1 MLDMKALAQATATVV
16 REILPALLKLE
27 TAPLLERIAQLEA
40 RKPQAGKDGKD
51 VDIDELAGMIDRAVA
66 TIEIPVAQPG
76 KDGKDVDMTEV
87 RALVRAA
94 VSDLPPAQPG
104 KDADPEMVRSL
115 VAEAVAAIEVPEA
128 KPGNDGKDV
137 DMDEVRALIVA
148 AVADLP
154 SPQPVED
161 ADPELVRS
169 LVAEAVAAIEIPAGK
184 DGKDVDAE
192 QVRALVQS
200 AVDALPPAQPGKDAD
215 PELVRS
221 LLANAVAAIDL
232 PQPRD
237 GKDADPAVV
246 KALVDEAVAALP
258 PAVPGKSVTV
268 DDVAPLIRNEVAKS
282 VADAVAAIPPAKDGV
297 GAAGAVIDR
306 SGSLVLTLSDG
317 KMVDL
322 GRVDGKDGL
331 DGTGPEDMAVELL
344 PDGRTVKFVF
354 AKGEKEYAFQV
365 PFPVVLD
372 RGVFKEG
379 TAYEH
384 GDAVTFGGSLW
395 IAQRATSEK
404 PEGNNTGW
412 RLAVKKGRDGRD
424 LNRE

>member
-1 MLDMKALAQATATVV
+1 MLDVKALAQATAAVV
-16 REILPALLKLE
+16 RELVPAMLE
-27 TAPLLERIAQLEA
+27 RATAPLLERIAQLEA
-40 RKPQAGKDGKD
+40 REPLPGKD
-51 VDIDELAGMIDRAVA
+51 VDIAELANMINRAVA
-66 TIEIPVAQPG
+66 AIEIPTAQPAR
-76 KDGKDVDMTEV
+76 DGKDVDMTEV
-87 RALVRAA
+87 R
-94 VSDLPPAQPG
+94 
-104 KDADPEMVRSL
+104 SL
-115 VAEAVAAIEVPEA
+115 V
-128 KPGNDGKDV
+128 
-137 DMDEVRALIVA
+137 LA

-154 SPQPVED
+154 PPQPGKD

-169 LVAEAVAAIEIPAGK
+169 LVAEAVAAIDVPEAQP
-184 DGKDVDAE
+184 GKDVDMNE
-192 QVRALVQS
+192 VRALILASVEE
-200 AVDALPPAQPGKDAD
+200 LPPAQPGKDAD
-215 PELVRS
+215 PELVRALVAEAVASVEIPEGKPGKNVDLEQVRALVQSAVDALPAAQPGRDADPELMRS
-221 LLANAVAAIDL
+221 LVIDAVAAIEL

-237 GKDADPAVV
+237 GKDADRAAV
-246 KALVDEAVAALP
+246 KMLVDEAVAALP
-258 PAVPGKSVTV
+258 PPAPVESLTGP
-268 DDVAPLIRNEVAKS
+268 VAALIRDEVVRS

-306 SGSLVLTLSDG
+306 NGSLVLTLSDG

-331 DGTGPEDMAVELL
+331 DGTSPEDMAVELL
-344 PDGRTVKFVF
+344 PDGRTVRFVF
-354 AKGEKEYAFQV
+354 AKGEKEYAFHV

-395 IAQRATSEK
+395 IAQRATGEK

-424 LNRE
+424 LNKE

>member
-1 MLDMKALAQATATVV
+1 MLDVKALAQATAAVV
-16 REILPALLKLE
+16 REILPSLLKQE
-27 TAPLLERIAQLEA
+27 TAPLLQRIAELEA
-40 RKPQAGKDGKD
+40 REPMPGKDGKD
-51 VDIDELAGMIDRAVA
+51 VDIDELAGMINRAVA
-66 TIEIPVAQPG
+66 AIEIPAPQPG
-76 KDGKDVDMTEV
+76 VDGKDVDMTEV
-87 RALVRAA
+87 RALVLAA
-94 VSDLPPAQPG
+94 VADLPPAEPG
-104 KDADPEMVRSL
+104 KDADPALVRSL

-128 KPGNDGKDV
+128 KPGKDV
-137 DMDEVRALIVA
+137 DMAEVRALILA

-154 SPQPVED
+154 PAQAGKD
-161 ADPELVRS
+161 ADPALVRS
-169 LVAEAVAAIEIPAGK
+169 LIDEAIAAVEIPAGK
-184 DGKDVDAE
+184 DGKDFDAE
-192 QVRALVQS
+192 EVRALVQS
-200 AVDALPPAQPGKDAD
+200 AVAALPPAPPGKDAD
-215 PELVRS
+215 PDFVRS
-221 LLANAVAAIDL
+221 LVAEAVGAIDL

-331 DGTGPEDMAVELL
+331 DGTSPEDMAVELL
-344 PDGRTVKFVF
+344 PDGRTVRFVF
-354 AKGEKEYAFQV
+354 VKGEKEFAFQV

-395 IAQRATSEK
+395 IAQRATGEK

-424 LNRE
+424 LNKE

>member
-1 MLDMKALAQATATVV
+1 MLDVKALAQATAAVV
-16 REILPALLKLE
+16 RELVPAMLE
-27 TAPLLERIAQLEA
+27 RATAPLLERIAQLEA
-40 RKPQAGKDGKD
+40 REPLPGKDGKD
-51 VDIDELAGMIDRAVA
+51 VDIDELNAMINRAVA
-66 TIEIPVAQPG
+66 AIEIPPAQPG
-76 KDGKDVDMTEV
+76 LDGKDVDMAEV
-87 RALVRAA
+87 HSLVLAA
-94 VSDLPPAQPG
+94 VADLPPPPPG
-104 KDADPEMVRSL
+104 KDADPELVRSL
-115 VAEAVAAIEVPEA
+115 VADAVAAIEVPEA
-128 KPGNDGKDV
+128 QPGKDV
-137 DMDEVRALIVA
+137 DMDEVRALILA
-148 AVADLP
+148 SVADLP
-154 SPQPVED
+154 PAQPGKG
-161 ADPELVRS
+161 ADPELVRV
-169 LVAEAVAAIEIPAGK
+169 LVAEAVESVQIPEGK
-184 DGKDVDAE
+184 PGKDVDLE

-200 AVDALPPAQPGKDAD
+200 EVAALPPAQPGKDAD
-215 PELVRS
+215 PELVRA
-221 LLANAVAAIDL
+221 LVVGAVAAIDL

-237 GKDADPAVV
+237 GKDADPAAV

-258 PAVPGKSVTV
+258 PPAPGKTITAE
-268 DDVAPLIRNEVAKS
+268 DVAPLIRDEVAKS
-282 VADAVAAIPPAKDGV
+282 VADAVAAIPRAKDGV

-331 DGTGPEDMAVELL
+331 DGTGPENMAVELL
-344 PDGRTVKFVF
+344 PDGRTVRFVF

-395 IAQRATSEK
+395 IAQRATGEK

-424 LNRE
+424 LNKE

>member
-1 MLDMKALAQATATVV
+1 MLDVRALAQATAAVV
-16 REILPALLKLE
+16 RELVPAMLE
-27 TAPLLERIAQLEA
+27 KATAPLLERIAQLEA
-40 RKPQAGKDGKD
+40 RKPEPGKDGKD
-51 VDIDELAGMIDRAVA
+51 VDIDELASMINRAVA
-66 TIEIPVAQPG
+66 AIEIPAPQPG
-76 KDGKDVDMTEV
+76 NDGKDVDMDEV
-87 RALVRAA
+87 RSLILAA
-94 VSDLPPAQPG
+94 VADLPPAQPG
-104 KDADPEMVRSL
+104 KDADPELVRSL
-115 VAEAVAAIEVPEA
+115 VAEAVDAIVVPEA

-137 DMDEVRALIVA
+137 DMDEVRSLIVA

-154 SPQPVED
+154 PAQPGKD
-161 ADPELVRS
+161 ADPALVRS
-169 LVAEAVAAIEIPAGK
+169 LVAEAVAAIEIPAAK
-184 DGKDVDAE
+184 DGKDVDVE
-192 QVRALVQS
+192 QVCALVQS
-200 AVDALPPAQPGKDAD
+200 AVDALPPAQPGRDAD

-221 LLANAVAAIDL
+221 AVAAAIAAIEL

-237 GKDADPAVV
+237 GKNVDPAVV
-246 KALVDEAVAALP
+246 RALVDEAVAALP
-258 PAVPGKSVTV
+258 PPAPGKSITV
-268 DDVAPLIRNEVAKS
+268 DEVAPLIREEVAKS
-282 VADAVAAIPPAKDGV
+282 VAAIPRAKDGV

-331 DGTGPEDMAVELL
+331 DGTGPEDMTVELM

-395 IAQRATSEK
+395 IAQRATGEK
-404 PEGNNTGW
+404 PEGTNTGW

-424 LNRE
+424 LSRE

>member
-1 MLDMKALAQATATVV
+1 MIDVKALAQATAAVV
-16 REILPALLKLE
+16 RDLVPAMLE
-27 TAPLLERIAQLEA
+27 RATAPLIERIAQLEA
-40 RKPQAGKDGKD
+40 RRPEPGKDGKD
-51 VDIDELAGMIDRAVA
+51 VDIDELAAMIDRAVA
-66 TIEIPVAQPG
+66 TIEIPAPQPG
-76 KDGKDVDMTEV
+76 LDGKDVDMAEV
-87 RALVRAA
+87 RALV
-94 VSDLPPAQPG
+94 L
-104 KDADPEMVRSL
+104 
-115 VAEAVAAIEVPEA
+115 
-128 KPGNDGKDV
+128 
-137 DMDEVRALIVA
+137 A

-154 SPQPVED
+154 PAQAGKD
-161 ADPELVRS
+161 ADPALIQS
-169 LVAEAVAAIEIPAGK
+169 LVAEAIASIEIPAGK
-184 DGKDVDAE
+184 DGKDVEIE
-192 QVRALVQS
+192 QIRALVQS
-200 AVDALPPAQPGKDAD
+200 AVDALPPAQPGRDAD

-221 LLANAVAAIDL
+221 LVANAVAAIDL
-232 PQPRD
+232 PKPRD

-246 KALVDEAVAALP
+246 KALVDQAVAALP
-258 PAVPGKSVTV
+258 PPAPGKSVTV
-268 DDVAPLIRNEVAKS
+268 DDVAPLIRGEVARS

-331 DGTGPEDMAVELL
+331 DGTGPEDMTVELL

-365 PFPVVLD
+365 PFPIVLD

-395 IAQRATSEK
+395 IAQRATGEK
-404 PEGNNTGW
+404 PEGTNSGW

-424 LNRE
+424 LNKE

>member
-1 MLDMKALAQATATVV
+1 MKALAQATATVV
-16 REILPALLKLE
+16 REILPTLLKLE

-40 RKPQAGKDGKD
+40 REPLPGKDGKD
-51 VDIDELAGMIDRAVA
+51 VDIDELAAMINRAVA
-66 TIEIPVAQPG
+66 AIEIPVAQPG
-76 KDGKDVDMTEV
+76 IDGKDVDMAEV
-87 RALVRAA
+87 RSIILAAVADLPPAQPGKDADPALVRSIVAEAVAA
-94 VSDLPPAQPG
+94 VEVPEGKPGKSVNMEEVRTLVLASVADLPPAQPG
-104 KDADPEMVRSL
+104 KDADPE
-115 VAEAVAAIEVPEA
+115 
-128 KPGNDGKDV
+128 
-137 DMDEVRALIVA
+137 
-148 AVADLP
+148 
-154 SPQPVED
+154 
-161 ADPELVRS
+161 LVRS
-169 LVAEAVAAIEIPAGK
+169 MVAEAVAAIEIPAGK
-184 DGKDVDAE
+184 DGKDVDID

-200 AVDALPPAQPGKDAD
+200 AVDALPAAQPGKDAD

-221 LLANAVAAIDL
+221 LVADAVAGIVL
-232 PQPRD
+232 PQPQD
-237 GKDADPAVV
+237 GKDADPAAI

-258 PAVPGKSVTV
+258 PAAPGRSVSA
-268 DDVAPLIRNEVAKS
+268 DDVAPLIRDEVAKS
-282 VADAVAAIPPAKDGV
+282 VADAVAALPRAKDGV

-306 SGSLVLTLSDG
+306 NGSLVLTLSDG

-344 PDGRTVKFVF
+344 PDGRTVRFVF

-424 LNRE
+424 LNKE

>member
-1 MLDMKALAQATATVV
+1 MLDVKALAQATAAVV
-16 REILPALLKLE
+16 RELVPAMLE
-27 TAPLLERIAQLEA
+27 RATAPLLERIAQLEA
-40 RKPQAGKDGKD
+40 REPLPGKDGKD
-51 VDIDELAGMIDRAVA
+51 VDIDELAAMINRAVGA
-66 TIEIPVAQPG
+66 IELPVAQPG
-76 KDGKDVDMTEV
+76 RDGEDVDMTEV
-87 RALVRAA
+87 RALV
-94 VSDLPPAQPG
+94 L
-104 KDADPEMVRSL
+104 
-115 VAEAVAAIEVPEA
+115 
-128 KPGNDGKDV
+128 
-137 DMDEVRALIVA
+137 A

-154 SPQPVED
+154 SAEPGKD

-169 LVAEAVAAIEIPAGK
+169 LVAEAVAAIDVPEPKAGN
-184 DGKDVDAE
+184 DGKDVDMDE
-192 QVRALVQS
+192 VRALIAA
-200 AVDALPPAQPGKDAD
+200 AVADLPPAQPGKDAD
-215 PELVRS
+215 PALIRS
-221 LLANAVAAIDL
+221 LVADAVAAIDL
-232 PQPRD
+232 PRPRD
-237 GKDADPAVV
+237 GKDADPAAVQ
-246 KALVDEAVAALP
+246 ALVDEAVAALP
-258 PAVPGKSVTV
+258 PAAPGKSVTA
-268 DDVAPLIRNEVAKS
+268 DDVAPLIRDEVAKS
-282 VADAVAAIPPAKDGV
+282 VADAVAALPRAKDGV

-306 SGSLVLTLSDG
+306 NGSLVLTLSDG

-331 DGTGPEDMAVELL
+331 DGTSPEDMAVELL
-344 PDGRTVKFVF
+344 PDGRTVRFVF
-354 AKGEKEYAFQV
+354 AKGEREYAFQV

>member
-16 REILPALLKLE
+16 REILPALLKQE
-27 TAPLLERIAQLEA
+27 TAPLLQRIAELEA
-40 RKPQAGKDGKD
+40 REPLPGKDGKD
-51 VDIDELAGMIDRAVA
+51 VDIDELAAMINRAVA
-66 TIEIPVAQPG
+66 LIKIPAAQPG
-76 KDGKDVDMTEV
+76 VDGKDVDMAEV
-87 RALVRAA
+87 RALVLAA
-94 VSDLPPAQPG
+94 VADLPPAEPG
-104 KDADPEMVRSL
+104 KDADPELVRSL
-115 VAEAVAAIEVPEA
+115 VAEAVAAINVPEP
-128 KPGNDGKDV
+128 KTGNDGKDV
-137 DMDEVRALIVA
+137 DMDEVLALIVA

-154 SPQPVED
+154 PPQAGKD

-200 AVDALPPAQPGKDAD
+200 AVAALPPAPPGKDAD
-215 PELVRS
+215 PDLVRS
-221 LLANAVAAIDL
+221 LVADAVAAIDL

-237 GKDADPAVV
+237 GRDADPAAV

-258 PAVPGKSVTV
+258 PAAPGKSITAE
-268 DDVAPLIRNEVAKS
+268 DVAPLIREEIAKS
-282 VADAVAAIPPAKDGV
+282 VADAVAALPLAKDGV

-306 SGSLVLTLSDG
+306 NGSLVLTLSDG

-331 DGTGPEDMAVELL
+331 DGTSPEDMAVELL
-344 PDGRTVKFVF
+344 PDGRTVRFVF
-354 AKGEKEYAFQV
+354 VKGEKEFAFQV

-395 IAQRATSEK
+395 IAQRATGEK

-424 LNRE
+424 LNKE